1 MGNKRLDRLTQ
12 TLTHTRALTLA
23 YSKGRVSESVA
34 VRDGTRR
41 SGVAGVTKHCQEVS
55 GHAALEW
62 ASRDIFYLHNDNA
75 SYSADDDDDDDD
87 YTPAIT
93 QTHPSAQ

>member
-1 MGNKRLDRLTQ
+1 MGNKRLDRHTQ
-12 TLTHTRALTLA
+12 TLSHTRTHT
-23 YSKGRVSESVA
+23 SKRQGACFGNSSSARRHKAE
-34 VRDGTRR
+34 RD
-41 SGVAGVTKHCQEVS
+41 AGVTKHCQEAA
-55 GHAALEW
+55 GNTALEW

-75 SYSADDDDDDDD
+75 SYSADDDDDDNDD